1 MRKAKEIYNDVHEEC
16 HKNNCQGLKTIAILS
31 IEKAQKEMFYF
42 IYDKIEE
49 TKNEEFIDFIDK
61 LSGKLLF
68 NCDD

>member
-1 MRKAKEIYNDVHEEC
+1 
-16 HKNNCQGLKTIAILS
+16 
-31 IEKAQKEMFYF
+31 MFYF